1 MKRLLITFLFL
12 LIGNGC
18 SESPPNKEN
27 RSASEPITL
36 TVSAAV
42 SLKDAFNEIGY
53 LYKQKTG
60 IKVLFNFGAS
70 GALQKQIENG
80 APVDV
85 FASAGEKQMDE
96 LAAAKAIDTGSRR
109 DFARNLLLL
118 IVPRESQLNISGFAD
133 LTGADV
139 TRIAIGNPKTVP
151 AGQYADQVLEK
162 LRIKEVLQHK
172 LIMAEDVRQVLDY
185 VSRGETDAGL
195 VYSTDASIAGENVRT
210 VGPAPADTHDP
221 ILYPIAIVSGAKEVD
236 AANKFVHLVL
246 SSEGQTILRKF
257 GFAAVTER

>member
-1 MKRLLITFLFL
+1 MKRLLITILFL

-18 SESPPNKEN
+18 SETPPNEEN
-27 RSASEPITL
+27 TSVLEPITV

-42 SLKDAFNEIGY
+42 SLKDAFKEIGD
-53 LYKQKTG
+53 LYKRKTET
-60 IKVLFNFGAS
+60 KVVFNFGAS

-96 LAAAKAIDTGSRR
+96 LAAANAIETGSRR
-109 DFARNLLLL
+109 DSARNRLVL
-118 IVPRESQLNISGFAD
+118 IVPADSQLNISSFGD
-133 LTGADV
+133 LAGANV
-139 TRIAIGNPKTVP
+139 TRIAMGNPKTVP

-162 LRIKEVLQHK
+162 LSIKTKLQPK

-185 VSRGETDAGL
+185 VSRGETDAGI
-195 VYSTDASIAGENVRT
+195 VYSTDAAIAGEKVRI
-210 VGPAPADTHDP
+210 VGSAPSDTHDP
-221 ILYPIAIVSGAKEVD
+221 ILYPIAIVRGAKNIN
-236 AANKFVHLVL
+236 AANEFVNLVL

-257 GFAAVTER
+257 GFAAATER